1 MSAPV
6 SLSNSASTSNR
17 RVVAFHDLPTPAEL
31 ITQLP
36 LASELA
42 AKVEHDRQEI
52 ANIISGED
60 DRLVVV
66 VGPCSVHDPK
76 AAVDYARQ
84 LAPLAMQL
92 NDDLKI
98 VMRVYFEKPRTTV
111 GWKGL
116 INDPHLDGSYDIAA
130 GLKMA
135 RTVLLEVLET
145 GLPVGCE
152 FLEPNSPQYY
162 ADAVAWGAIGAR
174 TTESQVHRQ
183 LASGLSMP
191 IGFKNGTD
199 GSVQIA
205 VDAVEA
211 AAHPHFFFGTSD
223 EGQPAVVETAGN
235 DNCHVILRGGSGG
248 PNYGAGHVTKAL
260 QRNGGARLMI
270 DASHA
275 NSNKDDVRQ
284 LEVIR
289 EISNLIASSDE
300 TVANAVSGIM
310 IESFLV
316 SGAQKLDPEK
326 LRRNG
331 GEGLVYGQSVTD
343 KCINIADTIELLEE
357 LAGAV
362 RTRRESQKL
371 N

>member
-6 SLSNSASTSNR
+6 SLSNAASTSNR

-31 ITQLP
+31 LAQLP
-36 LASELA
+36 LAQELA
-42 AKVEHDRQEI
+42 RKVEKDRQDIAEI
-52 ANIISGED
+52 FAGED

-76 AAVDYARQ
+76 AALDYAHR
-84 LAPLAMQL
+84 LAPLAERL
-92 NDDLKI
+92 NEDLKI

-116 INDPHLDGSYDIAA
+116 INDPHLDGSYDIAH
-130 GLKMA
+130 GLEVA
-135 RTVLLEVLET
+135 RNILLEVLAT

-162 ADAVAWGAIGAR
+162 ADTVAWGAIGAR

-199 GSVQIA
+199 GSIQVA

-211 AAHPHFFFGTSD
+211 ASHPHFFFGTSD

-235 DNCHVILRGGSGG
+235 DNCHIILRGGSSGS
-248 PNYGAGHVTKAL
+248 NYGAADVDKAVQL
-260 QRNGGARLMI
+260 SGGQRLMI

-275 NSNKDDVRQ
+275 NSGKDDARQ

-289 EISNLIASSDE
+289 EISAQIAAGQE
-300 TVANAVSGIM
+300 QIAGIM

-316 SGAQKLDPEK
+316 AGAQKLDPEK

-343 KCINIADTIELLEE
+343 KCIGIDDTVDLLAE
-357 LAGAV
+357 LAAAV
-362 RTRRESQKL
+362 RNRRARQ
-371 N
+371 

>member
-6 SLSNSASTSNR
+6 SLSNAASTSNR

-31 ITQLP
+31 LQQLP
-36 LASELA
+36 LAPELA
-42 AKVEHDRQEI
+42 AKVERDRQEI
-52 ANIISGED
+52 ADIFAGED

-76 AAVDYARQ
+76 AALDYAHR
-84 LAPLAMQL
+84 LAPLAQRL
-92 NDDLKI
+92 SDDLKI

-116 INDPHLDGSYDIAA
+116 INDPHLDGSYDIAH
-130 GLKMA
+130 GLEVA
-135 RTVLLEVLET
+135 RNVLLEVLAT

-162 ADAVAWGAIGAR
+162 ADTVAWGAIGAR

-199 GSVQIA
+199 GGVQVA

-211 AAHPHFFFGTSD
+211 ASHPHFFFGTSD
-223 EGQPAVVETAGN
+223 DGNPAVVETAGN
-235 DNCHVILRGGSGG
+235 DNCHIILRGGTSG
-248 PNYGAGHVTKAL
+248 PNYGPEDVRKVLERT
-260 QRNGGARLMI
+260 NNSPLMI

-284 LEVIR
+284 LQVIR
-289 EISNLIASSDE
+289 EIAEQIA
-300 TVANAVSGIM
+300 AGQQAISGIM

-316 SGAQKLDPEK
+316 AGAQKLDPEK

-343 KCINIADTIELLEE
+343 KCIGIDDTVDLLAV
-357 LAGAV
+357 LAAAV
-362 RTRRESQKL
+362 RARRGA
-371 N
+371 

>member
-6 SLSNSASTSNR
+6 SLTNAASTSNR
-17 RVVAFHDLPTPAEL
+17 RVVAFHDLPTPAQL
-31 ITQLP
+31 LDLLP
-36 LASELA
+36 LAPELA
-42 AKVEHDRQEI
+42 TKVEHDRQEI
-52 ANIISGED
+52 ADIFSGED

-76 AAVDYARQ
+76 AAIDYACR
-84 LAPLAMQL
+84 LAPLAERL
-92 NDDLKI
+92 NDDLKV

-116 INDPHLDGSYDIAA
+116 INDPHLDGSFDIAH
-130 GLKMA
+130 GLEVA
-135 RTVLLEVLET
+135 RNVLLEVLAT

-199 GSVQIA
+199 GSVQVA

-211 AAHPHFFFGTSD
+211 ASHPHFFFGTSD
-223 EGQPAVVETAGN
+223 DGQPAVVETAGN
-235 DNCHVILRGGSGG
+235 ENCHIILRGGSSG
-248 PNYGAGHVTKAL
+248 PNYSAEHIADAL
-260 QRNGGARLMI
+260 TRNQGARLMI

-275 NSNKDDVRQ
+275 NSNKDDARQ
-284 LEVIR
+284 LEVIQ
-289 EISNLIASSDE
+289 EIAAQIASGND
-300 TVANAVSGIM
+300 AISGIM

-316 SGAQKLDPEK
+316 AGAQKLDPEK

-343 KCINIADTIELLEE
+343 KCIGIDDTIDV
-357 LAGAV
+357 LAVLAAAV
-362 RTRRESQKL
+362 RARRTGQ
-371 N
+371 

>member
-6 SLSNSASTSNR
+6 SLSNAASTSNR

-31 ITQLP
+31 LAQLP
-36 LASELA
+36 LAQELA
-42 AKVEHDRQEI
+42 RKVEKDRQDIAEI
-52 ANIISGED
+52 FAGED

-76 AAVDYARQ
+76 AALDYAHR
-84 LAPLAMQL
+84 LAPLAERL
-92 NDDLKI
+92 NEDLKI

-116 INDPHLDGSYDIAA
+116 INDLHLDGSYDIAH
-130 GLKMA
+130 GLEVA
-135 RTVLLEVLET
+135 RNILLEVLAT

-162 ADAVAWGAIGAR
+162 ADTVAWGAIGAR

-199 GSVQIA
+199 GSIQVAI
-205 VDAVEA
+205 DAVEA
-211 AAHPHFFFGTSD
+211 ASHPHFFFGTSD

-235 DNCHVILRGGSGG
+235 DNCHIILRGGSSG
-248 PNYGAGHVTKAL
+248 PNYGAADVDKAVQL
-260 QRNGGARLMI
+260 SGGQRLMI

-275 NSNKDDVRQ
+275 NSGKDDARQ

-289 EISNLIASSDE
+289 EIAAQIAAGQE
-300 TVANAVSGIM
+300 QIAGIM

-316 SGAQKLDPEK
+316 AGAQKLDPEK

-343 KCINIADTIELLEE
+343 KCIGIDDTVDLLAE
-357 LAGAV
+357 LAAAV
-362 RTRRESQKL
+362 RNRRARQ
-371 N
+371 

>member
-6 SLSNSASTSNR
+6 SLNNAASTSNR

-31 ITQLP
+31 LARLP
-36 LASELA
+36 LAPELA

-52 ANIISGED
+52 ADIFAGED

-76 AAVDYARQ
+76 AALDYAHR
-84 LAPLAMQL
+84 LAPLAERL
-92 NDDLKI
+92 SNDLKI

-116 INDPHLDGSYDIAA
+116 INDPHLDGSYDIVH
-130 GLKMA
+130 GLELA
-135 RTVLLEVLET
+135 RNVLLEVLAT

-183 LASGLSMP
+183 LASGMSMP

-199 GSVQIA
+199 GGIQVA
-205 VDAVEA
+205 VDAAEA
-211 AAHPHFFFGTSD
+211 ASHPHFFFGTSD

-235 DNCHVILRGGSGG
+235 DNCHIILRGGSGG
-248 PNYGAGHVTKAL
+248 PNYGAADVEKAL
-260 QRNGGARLMI
+260 ELNDGQHLMI

-275 NSNKDDVRQ
+275 NSGKDDVRQ

-289 EISNLIASSDE
+289 EIAEHIAGGQASI
-300 TVANAVSGIM
+300 AGIM

-316 SGAQKLDPEK
+316 AGAQKLDPEK

-343 KCINIADTIELLEE
+343 KCIGIDDTVDLLAL
-357 LAGAV
+357 LAAAV
-362 RTRRESQKL
+362 RSRRAVL
-371 N
+371 

>member
-6 SLSNSASTSNR
+6 SLSEAASTSNR
-17 RVVAFHDLPTPAEL
+17 RVVAFHGLPTPAEL
-31 ITQLP
+31 LAELP
-36 LASELA
+36 MPSSSVGQ
-42 AKVEHDRQEI
+42 VERDRQEI
-52 ANIISGED
+52 ADIFAGED

-76 AAVDYARQ
+76 AALDYAAR
-84 LAPLAMQL
+84 LAPLAREL
-92 NDDLKI
+92 SDDLKI

-116 INDPHLDGSYDIAA
+116 INDPHLDGSYDIAH
-130 GLKMA
+130 GLKIA
-135 RTVLLEVLET
+135 RELILDVVAM

-162 ADAVAWGAIGAR
+162 ADAVSWGAIGAR

-199 GSVQIA
+199 GNVQVA
-205 VDAVEA
+205 ADAVQA
-211 AAHPHFFFGTSD
+211 ASHPHFFFGTSD
-223 EGQPAVVETAGN
+223 AGQPAVVQTAGN
-235 DNCHVILRGGSGG
+235 EHCHLILRGGTSG
-248 PNYGAGHVTKAL
+248 PNYTADHVRAATAL
-260 QRNGGARLMI
+260 VDSPRLMI

-275 NSNKDDVRQ
+275 NSGKDDVQQ
-284 LEVIR
+284 LVVIG
-289 EISNLIASSDE
+289 EIADQIASGEDA
-300 TVANAVSGIM
+300 VAGIM

-316 SGAQKLDPEK
+316 AGAQKLDPAK
-326 LRRNG
+326 LRRHG

-343 KCINIADTIELLEE
+343 KCISFDDTAPLLQS
-357 LAGAV
+357 LAAAV
-362 RTRRESQKL
+362 RTRRSAS
-371 N
+371 